1 MQLRDPELRVLREEF
16 DDLKTERSVLDDVL
30 NDIDY
35 FFMPNN
41 GHMFFAEDESRYNE
55 LAQRWRDVS
64 SLERS
69 RYLDTGV
76 QSADGLAST
85 VHSTLLSPSIR
96 WFEMSIP
103 PSVKRHNL
111 SVEERDMIA
120 RYMMD
125 VNQTMFENIQMS
137 NFSSEAASLLHGVI
151 VHGTAVLLTEETRD
165 DPYGSHGP
173 AINFRSVPLN
183 EFYFTEDFDGGLC
196 RSYRRQFKTLAQLV
210 DKFGVDQLP
219 EELQKKWNQPG
230 DSENRTSKDKYELV
244 HVVYPRYDRKRAGTM
259 KPSWRTTAAM
269 NRPWGGGYFI
279 VDAKEQH
286 PMEELIEKEYYY
298 ECPYHLARWMKRTG
312 SKWGYSPAH
321 KTLDTM
327 LTLNTSVELT
337 LHAGASAIQPPLKA
351 LRRGVAHP
359 INFSPGGVTV
369 VDDDKALSPLHVTG
383 DINIGVEFWDRFKME
398 VEKNFFIDKLSLK
411 ESPEMTATEVQAR
424 WRMLNRFIGP
434 ALTRLQDDFLT
445 PLLHRVHMIL
455 YRKGV
460 VPDVP
465 YTEMLGYWS
474 PPVYKGPIA
483 RAQRSEDSEA
493 QDALLG
499 TVATM
504 IQSGSPEVGFAIKPW
519 GFIKKKA
526 ESLELDWTDFLKD
539 EEEANAAMMQAQ
551 MAQQQAM
558 AAQQNNQNAQAAEH
572 MAKAQGQV

>member
-1 MQLRDPELRVLREEF
+1 MPMQDPELRVLREEF

-41 GHMFFAEDESRYNE
+41 GHMFFAQDETRYNE

-76 QSADGLAST
+76 QSADALAST
-85 VHSTLLSPSIR
+85 IHSTLLSPSIR
-96 WFEMSIP
+96 WFEMSVP
-103 PSVKRHNL
+103 PAVTRHNL
-111 SVEERDMIA
+111 STEESDILG

-125 VNQTMFENIQMS
+125 LNQTMFENLQMS
-137 NFSSEAASLLHGVI
+137 NFASEAASLLHGNV
-151 VHGTAVLLTEETRD
+151 VHGTAALLSIESQD
-165 DPYGSHGP
+165 NPYDLHGP
-173 AINFRSVPLN
+173 AVSFQDVPLN
-183 EFYFTEDFDGGLC
+183 EFYFTEDYDGQLC
-196 RSYRRQFKTLAQLV
+196 RSYRSQYKTLAQLV
-210 DKFGVDQLP
+210 EKFGVSELP
-219 EELQKKWNQPG
+219 MELRRKWENPG
-230 DSENRTSKDKYELV
+230 SGENRTDKNKYELV
-244 HVVYPRYDRKRAGTM
+244 HVVYPRYDRRSQGEA
-259 KPSWRTTAAM
+259 KPSWKKTPAS

-286 PMEELIEKEYYY
+286 PKEDLMMPDTYY

-337 LHAGASAIQPPLKA
+337 LHAGAAAIQPPLKA

-369 VDDDKALSPLHVTG
+369 VDEENALTPLHVTG

-434 ALTRLQDDFLT
+434 ALTRLQDDFLS
-445 PLLHRVHMIL
+445 PLLHRIHMIL

-460 VPDVP
+460 LPSVP

-474 PPVYKGPIA
+474 APVYKGPIA
-483 RAQRSEDSEA
+483 RAQRAEEAEA

-526 ESLELDWTDFLKD
+526 EALELDWTDFLKD
-539 EEEANAAMMQAQ
+539 ESEANAAMMQAQ

-558 AAQQNNQNAQAAEH
+558 AAQNNNQNAQAAEH